1 MRKLQKR
8 IALLPTTAMV
18 LSTILVPGM
27 AFAEEA
33 TDQAGVVVEANEESN
48 TGYTVSFT
56 YHDEE
61 ATNVQ
66 IMGGFQFYAEND
78 ENLYGGGYNL
88 EEGDSAA
95 NYMVNP
101 EDWSKDANLWHAG
114 DAGYLADMEENEDGT
129 WTYTI
134 NLPGGCYLYQYKV
147 SYDDGET
154 YEAIIDPENIPYCN
168 EIGAHQTRSQF
179 YVPYD
184 AEKQSAN
191 EDWTWLTP
199 AENEEERGTLIQEN
213 YAGVDDTERPVEVYL
228 PANYDEERLEPYK
241 VLYLSHGGGGEEGDW
256 FYQGNAGNIVDRLV
270 ADGKAEEFIMVAMNN
285 SQLEWDYDKIYENMK
300 DYLIPYME
308 ENFNVSTAVE
318 DRAFAGLSMG
328 AMTANELLYRDQNL
342 FGYFGIFSGSSVAN
356 FPELEDYS
364 EYADLNLY
372 LAAGWQDMALMN
384 SSYQTDSD
392 RTTVGLAE
400 KLDELEFSYNNGNG
414 VYIVQGGHDWFTWPQ
429 IIKDYVETTLWK

>member
-1 MRKLQKR
+1 MKRLQRR
-8 IALLPTTAMV
+8 IALLPATAMV

-33 TDQAGVVVEANEESN
+33 DKAGVVVEANAESN

-56 YHDEE
+56 YHNEE

-66 IMGGFQFYAEND
+66 IMGGFQFYVEND

-88 EEGDSAA
+88 AEGDSAA
-95 NYMVNP
+95 NYMVAP
-101 EDWSKDANLWHAG
+101 EDWSKDADLWHAG
-114 DAGYLADMEENEDGT
+114 DAGYIADMVESEDGT

-134 NLPGGCYLYQYKV
+134 DLPGGCYLYQYKV
-147 SYDDGET
+147 SYDDGEN
-154 YEAIIDPENIPYCN
+154 YEAVIDPENIPYCN

-184 AEKQSAN
+184 AEKHSEN

-199 AENEEERGTLIQEN
+199 AEKEEDRGTLLQEN
-213 YAGVDDTERPVEVYL
+213 YPGLDDTERPVEIYL
-228 PANYDEERLEPYK
+228 PAHYDAEREEEYK

-270 ADGKAEEFIMVAMNN
+270 AEGNAEEFVMVAMNN

-300 DYLIPYME
+300 DYLIPYIE
-308 ENFNVSTAVE
+308 ENFNVSKEAE

-328 AMTANELLYRDQNL
+328 GMTTSELWYRDPGL
-342 FGYFGIFSGSSVAN
+342 FGYFGVFSGASTAN
-356 FPELEDYS
+356 FPEVDDYS
-364 EYADLNLY
+364 AYAAPNMY
-372 LAAGWQDMALMN
+372 VAAGWEDMALQN

-392 RTTVGLAE
+392 RTTVGFGD
-400 KLDELEFSYNNGNG
+400 KLTAAGIEYNGG
-414 VYIVQGGHDWFTWPQ
+414 EEIYIVQGGHDWFTWPQ
-429 IIKDYVETTLWK
+429 IIRHYVETTLWK